1 MFIRSSCFSF
11 EASFCAFSFVG
22 RYVFSMQHPAV
33 VNHHICIPSTLIPT
47 LHFLDILVKPLSL
60 LFTNCN
66 KILREVIQMGVQ
78 KMEFK
83 TH

>member
-1 MFIRSSCFSF
+1 MILKSGFFSF

-22 RYVFSMQHPAV
+22 RYIFPMQHPAV
-33 VNHHICIPSTLIPT
+33 VANHTCIPSTLKPS
-47 LHFLDILVKPLSL
+47 LHFLDILVKPLTL
-60 LFTNCN
+60 LFTNRT
-66 KILREVIQMGVQ
+66 KIFRALIQMGVQ